1 MNTKAL
7 IDKVEAL
14 PPERMAEAE
23 DFVDFI
29 RMREETR
36 ALARPLMAASEPAFA
51 RTRNNPQKLGR
62 AKRS

>member
-36 ALARPLMAASEPAFA
+36 ALARALMAASEPAFA